1 MAAESG
7 NVLKAVAMVV
17 TGLALQ
23 NKMSRSVPVPWDF
36 PCKFSTRRLLVFDVV
51 FAAAEAFAVFG

>member
-7 NVLKAVAMVV
+7 KVLKAVAMVV

-23 NKMSRSVPVPWDF
+23 NKMSRSVPALWEF
-36 PCKFSTRRLLVFDVV
+36 PRKF
-51 FAAAEAFAVFG
+51 

>member
-7 NVLKAVAMVV
+7 KVLKAVAMVV

-23 NKMSRSVPVPWDF
+23 NKMLRSVPVPQDF
-36 PCKFSTRRLLVFDVV
+36 PRKF
-51 FAAAEAFAVFG
+51 

>member
-7 NVLKAVAMVV
+7 KVLKAVAMVV

-23 NKMSRSVPVPWDF
+23 NKMLRSVAARRGF
-36 PCKFSTRRLLVFDVV
+36 SRKF
-51 FAAAEAFAVFG
+51 

>member
-7 NVLKAVAMVV
+7 KVLKAVAMVV

-23 NKMSRSVPVPWDF
+23 KQNVAQCTS
-36 PCKFSTRRLLVFDVV
+36 LVGISLQVLDETPLN
-51 FAAAEAFAVFG
+51 ARCRARG

>member
-7 NVLKAVAMVV
+7 KVLKAVAMVV

-23 NKMSRSVPVPWDF
+23 NKMSRSVPVPKDF
-36 PCKFSTRRLLVFDVV
+36 PCKF
-51 FAAAEAFAVFG
+51 

>member
-7 NVLKAVAMVV
+7 KVLKAVAMVV

-23 NKMSRSVPVPWDF
+23 NKMSRSVPAPWEF
-36 PCKFSTRRLLVFDVV
+36 PCKF
-51 FAAAEAFAVFG
+51 

>member
-7 NVLKAVAMVV
+7 KVLKAVAMVV

-23 NKMSRSVPVPWDF
+23 NKMSRSVTARYGF
-36 PCKFSTRRLLVFDVV
+36 LRKF
-51 FAAAEAFAVFG
+51 